1 MYFGLLDL
9 PWWGY
14 VLATLGMTHITIV
27 SITIYLHRHQ
37 AHRAL
42 DLHPALAHFFR
53 FWLWLTTGTVTEEW
67 VAVHR
72 KHHSCVESGEDPHS
86 PKVFGIKR
94 LLLEGAELYRTAA
107 ADPET
112 IAKYNHGCPDDW
124 LERNVYKPL
133 TDRGYYLML
142 VIDVVLFGPIGITI
156 WAVQMAWQPVFAAGV
171 INGVCHHT
179 GYRNFETP
187 DASTNFVPWGILIGG
202 EELHNNHHTYPSSA
216 KFSVKWW
223 EIDVGWAWIKVFSWL
238 GLVRIKRLPPEV
250 LRIEGKHEIDLDTIR
265 AVISDRFRVM
275 ARYRRMVVE
284 PIARTELERAEPTAR
299 DILDRAKSLLWR
311 TDALDND
318 DERELRSRLLHCSD
332 TLRTIYE
339 KRVEL
344 QRLWEMRTAN
354 IEELAGGL
362 RDWCRKAEESGI
374 ASLREF
380 SEYLRTYAGADRHPE
395 AAAGA

>member
-14 VLATLGMTHITIV
+14 VLATLGMTHVTIV

-53 FWLWLTTGTVTEEW
+53 FWLWLTSGTVTEEW

-72 KHHSCVESGEDPHS
+72 KHHACVESGEDPHS

-171 INGVCHHT
+171 INGLGHWW
-179 GYRNFETP
+179 GYRNYETQ
-187 DASTNFVPWGILIGG
+187 DISTNIVPWGILIGG
-202 EELHNNHHTYPSSA
+202 EELHNNHHAFASSA
-216 KFSVKWW
+216 KMSIKPWEFDIGWIYIRVLQALRLAKVK
-223 EIDVGWAWIKVFSWL
+223 K
-238 GLVRIKRLPPEV
+238 LPPEV
-250 LRIEGKHEIDLDTIR
+250 VMVPGKVDPDIDTVH
-265 AVISDRFRVM
+265 AVISNRFHVMSEYAKRVM
-275 ARYRRMVVE
+275 SRVYAEEIAKIDSSQRGFLESARSLLMREESMLSRE
-284 PIARTELERAEPTAR
+284 AKLHLERA
-299 DILDRAKSLLWR
+299 RAHS
-311 TDALDND
+311 DALETVYRYKHQLQELWQQRHATHEHLVDAL
-318 DERELRSRLLHCSD
+318 RE
-332 TLRTIYE
+332 
-339 KRVEL
+339 
-344 QRLWEMRTAN
+344 
-354 IEELAGGL
+354 
-362 RDWCRKAEESGI
+362 WCRQAEESGVR
-374 ASLREF
+374 ALEEF
-380 SEYLRTYAGADRHPE
+380 ARTLPGYSMRRPGR
-395 AAAGA
+395 AAA